1 MNKTLKRVVISSAFA
16 TGLLITTPQVADAAL
31 GDQTLRKG
39 MTDPDVKDLQDA
51 LKKKGFFNYD
61 QSTGYYGTI
70 TNEAVR
76 KFQKEHNLQVDGIAG
91 PQTLNKL
98 LELMDGEVAPPTSS
112 NTNTQSSSPTQSASS
127 SLANYSSLIRQGQ
140 SGKHVEQLQ
149 KILKEQGYFRTDVT
163 GYFGRVTEA
172 AVRDFQRDMNIK
184 VDGIVG
190 PQTIGKLLNEN
201 KTEVKEPEYK
211 PSLPQETSK
220 LDTSKVYRV
229 GSTGQAVTELQSQL
243 RSVGVFNQD
252 PTGYYG
258 EITAT
263 SVRSFQRLHN
273 LKVDGIAGPQTLS
286 KLKEVS
292 TNKNNNSNSNA
303 SNGNNSSSNSSAFV
317 TNVVADA
324 ATLIGVPYVWG
335 GTTTNG
341 FDCSGF
347 VQYVFNKQGV
357 SIPRTVALQ
366 WNAGKS
372 VSEPAVGDIVF
383 FDTTGGPSH
392 NGIYIGNNQF
402 VHSGSSTGVTIANL
416 NNSYWSQRYLGAKR
430 LH

>member
-1 MNKTLKRVVISSAFA
+1 MNKTLKKAVISSAFA
-16 TGLLITTPQVADAAL
+16 TGLLIATPQVADAAL

-39 MTDPDVKDLQDA
+39 MNDPDVKDLQDA

-61 QSTGYYGTI
+61 QSTGYYGDI
-70 TNEAVR
+70 TQDAVR
-76 KFQKEHNLQVDGIAG
+76 KFQKEHNLTVDGIAG

-98 LELMDGEVAPPTSS
+98 LQLMEGNAAPPTSS
-112 NTNTQSSSPTQSASS
+112 NSNSKSSSSSQST
-127 SLANYSSLIRQGQ
+127 SLANHSTLIRSGQ
-140 SGKHVEQLQ
+140 SGNHVEELQ
-149 KILKEQGYFRTDVT
+149 KLLKEEGYFRTDVT
-163 GYFGRVTEA
+163 GYFGRVTET
-172 AVRDFQRDMNIK
+172 AVKDFQRDMKIK

-190 PQTIGKLLNEN
+190 PQTISKLLNEN

-211 PSLPQETSK
+211 PSLPKETSK
-220 LDTSKVYRV
+220 LDPTKIYRI
-229 GSTGQAVTELQSQL
+229 GSTGQAVNELQSQL
-243 RSVGVFNQD
+243 RSVGVFQRE

-258 EITAT
+258 EITADA
-263 SVRSFQRLHN
+263 VRSFQRLHN
-273 LKVDGIAGPQTLS
+273 LKVDGIAGPQTLK
-286 KLKEVS
+286 KLQEIA
-292 TNKNNNSNSNA
+292 TNKNGGSNSNA
-303 SNGNNSSSNSSAFV
+303 SNGSGSSSNSSAFV

-372 VSEPAVGDIVF
+372 VSKPAVGDIVF

-416 NNSYWSQRYLGAKR
+416 DNSYWSQRYLGAKR